1 MIINESWG
9 EVDWLLPILFHIKK
23 EYRAK
28 IWAYFTSNAIF
39 QERADYIDLDRMLE
53 SICQQV
59 VTPETLGASDN
70 IESISKPKIADIGRL
85 REITGDS
92 VDLIFHELGGEN
104 FGGILNLFSRAQTVA
119 FPHGTFIFNWVGP
132 DLRDSYRRSM
142 HFEAMRRD
150 TVLLVGSELDREYFA
165 ALTELRR
172 IDVVGHPK
180 LDRSWIKEVISR
192 GLDSGDLHEAL
203 AGNGHILFLQYPGRR
218 FSSRKKYADFNR
230 TVFMQSRR
238 RGLPMLIRRHPRQDR
253 TELEEYAELFS
264 ESAIKLSKHSVLA
277 SAQNAAV
284 AICYPTSGCMDAIAA
299 GIPVIEFFDYKGEHW
314 PTFVPTSEGYT
325 SIYRRAGLVRSVDS
339 REQLEA
345 EIDRLVDDPI
355 YRKKIIT
362 EQYQSLTRLI
372 PMPGL
377 SAQACAR
384 LCD

>member
-1 MIINESWG
+1 
-9 EVDWLLPILFHIKK
+9 
-23 EYRAK
+23 
-28 IWAYFTSNAIF
+28 
-39 QERADYIDLDRMLE
+39 
-53 SICQQV
+53 
-59 VTPETLGASDN
+59 
-70 IESISKPKIADIGRL
+70 
-85 REITGDS
+85 
-92 VDLIFHELGGEN
+92 
-104 FGGILNLFSRAQTVA
+104 
-119 FPHGTFIFNWVGP
+119 
-132 DLRDSYRRSM
+132 
-142 HFEAMRRD
+142 
-150 TVLLVGSELDREYFA
+150 
-165 ALTELRR
+165 
-172 IDVVGHPK
+172 
-180 LDRSWIKEVISR
+180 
-192 GLDSGDLHEAL
+192 
-203 AGNGHILFLQYPGRR
+203 
-218 FSSRKKYADFNR
+218 
-230 TVFMQSRR
+230 
-238 RGLPMLIRRHPRQDR
+238 MLIRRHPRQDR

-339 REQLEA
+339 WEQLEA